1 MLINLNVGA
10 KENRF
15 HGVSATMYE
24 KSPALTDIT
33 VKPMETQP
41 VPATLLECPT
51 PPGGGGGGRRRRTP
65 TPSWENGASAFGS
78 PFSRQDV
85 TRRSKLRNFNWDA
98 IPKDRILGKNSVWSD
113 AQSDDFQIDTT
124 SMEELFGRKESVSPA
139 GTNVGRW
146 SWRCSSPM
154 DTNSEKVSL
163 LDAKRSMNV
172 GIFLRQFKRA
182 VTDIIE
188 DIRQGVGQSYGSEKM
203 TELCKLLPENEEVE
217 RLKSFQGD
225 RSKLGEADLFMVLI
239 VEVPSFQL
247 RLEAMVLKEEFEPH
261 VTSLCSAARTLKQAA
276 QELLNCQEL
285 HTILRLV
292 LKAGNYMNAGGYAG
306 NAAGFRIASL
316 LKLADTKANKPGM
329 NLLHFV
335 AMEAQKKD
343 KLLLS
348 FPDKLRHVGPANR
361 LSEDSVVEELCRL
374 QRRVDGLQ
382 NNLQGEAELRAQ
394 TQPFLQAAESRLLQA
409 QGEVE
414 DMRLA
419 SQCLVEFFCEDGD
432 TFKLE
437 EACKVF
443 QSFCDKFIKAIQEN
457 QERELQELRRVQRQ
471 EREEEGLEKQ
481 CSVATCSVW
490 GLGQNAL
497 DDDLELTLERN
508 LRNSWNR
515 RSFRPREPR
524 PQLSILANED
534 SSKRLYSSEVLPSVL
549 PEKTTVETKEF
560 VQEDCPA
567 QSVQFM
573 RQVTER
579 VLSQQ
584 MSLSTSGQG
593 KTAAAAVPVPK
604 PVEEGLQECVRPVPE
619 YPKVG
624 ESLECHTLVRG
635 LNSYDNM
642 TSAVQRPAPS
652 HCTKWRRE
660 STAMQREAMES
671 ERKGNMRAMRESES
685 KSLKV
690 RGSETRE
697 RGGASAVFQQKEL
710 EVSKHKDSIKD
721 RTKINEAGTVPK
733 RSQSL
738 KEQSTALVGSLRQK
752 GIKLEEPV
760 PALPRDSKLPLFPR
774 GGLRSTMPHRPA
786 VSASPDV
793 RCPGSFR
800 EKEKGPSITPE
811 PKNKS
816 LRRPPEKTKLEKE
829 KPTLS
834 PTSINRASSLRVPK
848 RVSSGPDLTPTG
860 TGSGQHGRSPRS
872 NSAGVRTRTATA
884 AVPAAT
890 KVVKHCEPSSP
901 SLRTAVGRPGKS
913 PKGTSLPTWK

>member
-1 MLINLNVGA
+1 
-10 KENRF
+10 
-15 HGVSATMYE
+15 
-24 KSPALTDIT
+24 
-33 VKPMETQP
+33 
-41 VPATLLECPT
+41 
-51 PPGGGGGGRRRRTP
+51 PPP
-65 TPSWENGASAFGS
+65 PPPPAFGA

-113 AQSDDFQIDTT
+113 VQSDDFQIDTT
-124 SMEELFGRKESVSPA
+124 SMEELFGRKESASPT
-139 GTNVGRW
+139 GTNISRR
-146 SWRCSSPM
+146 SLRCSSPM
-154 DTNSEKVSL
+154 DTNSDKVSL

-188 DIRQGVGQSYGSEKM
+188 DIRQGVSQSYGSEKM
-203 TELCKLLPENEEVE
+203 TELCKLLPESEE
-217 RLKSFQGD
+217 
-225 RSKLGEADLFMVLI
+225 
-239 VEVPSFQL
+239 
-247 RLEAMVLKEEFEPH
+247 
-261 VTSLCSAARTLKQAA
+261 
-276 QELLNCQEL
+276 
-285 HTILRLV
+285 
-292 LKAGNYMNAGGYAG
+292 GGYAG

-374 QRRVDGLQ
+374 QRRVDGLR
-382 NNLQGEAELRAQ
+382 NNLQSEAELGAQTQPFLQEAQKKDKLLLSFPDKLRHVGPANRLSEDSVVEELCRLQRRVDGLRNNLQSEAELGAQ
-394 TQPFLQAAESRLLQA
+394 TQPFLQAAASRLLQA

-419 SQCLVEFFCEDGD
+419 SQRLVEFFCEDGD

-443 QSFCDKFIKAIQEN
+443 QSFCEKFIKAIQEN
-457 QERELQELRRVQRQ
+457 WERELQELRRVQRQ
-471 EREEEGLEKQ
+471 EREEEGLEKRR
-481 CSVATCSVW
+481 SIATCSTLEV
-490 GLGQNAL
+490 GLGRTAS

-515 RSFRPREPR
+515 QSFRPREPR

-560 VQEDCPA
+560 IQEDCPA
-567 QSVQFM
+567 QSAQFM

-584 MSLSTSGQG
+584 MSLSASGQG
-593 KTAAAAVPVPK
+593 KEAAAAVPVPK
-604 PVEEGLQECVRPVPE
+604 PVEEGLQECVHLLPE

-624 ESLECHTLVRG
+624 ESLECHMLVRG
-635 LNSYDNM
+635 LKSYDNM
-642 TSAVQRPAPS
+642 TSAVQKPS
-652 HCTKWRRE
+652 HCSKWRRE

-671 ERKGNMRAMRESES
+671 ERKGNVRTMRES

-690 RGSETRE
+690 CGSETRE
-697 RGGASAVFQQKEL
+697 RGGATAVFQQKEL
-710 EVSKHKDSIKD
+710 EVTKHKDSVKD
-721 RTKINEAGTVPK
+721 GTKMNEAGTVPK
-733 RSQSL
+733 RYHSL
-738 KEQSTALVGSLRQK
+738 KERSTALMGSLRQK

-760 PALPRDSKLPLFPR
+760 PASPRDSKLPLFPR

-786 VSASPDV
+786 VSASQDV
-793 RCPGSFR
+793 KRPGSFR
-800 EKEKGPSITPE
+800 EKQNVPNVTPE
-811 PKNKS
+811 PKTKS
-816 LRRPPEKTKLEKE
+816 LRRPAEKTKLEKE
-829 KPTLS
+829 KSIVS
-834 PTSINRASSLRVPK
+834 PTSISRASSLRVPK
-848 RVSSGPDLTPTG
+848 RVSNGPDSTPAG
-860 TGSGQHGRSPRS
+860 TGSGQQGRSPQS
-872 NSAGVRTRTATA
+872 NSAGMRTRTGAA

-890 KVVKHCEPSSP
+890 KIVKHCEPSSP
-901 SLRTAVGRPGKS
+901 SPRTAVGRPSKKHSRGNHL
-913 PKGTSLPTWK
+913 TSLSPGSSQETRQE

>member
-15 HGVSATMYE
+15 HGVSATMHE
-24 KSPALTDIT
+24 KSPALTD
-33 VKPMETQP
+33 
-41 VPATLLECPT
+41 
-51 PPGGGGGGRRRRTP
+51 R
-65 TPSWENGASAFGS
+65 FGT

-113 AQSDDFQIDTT
+113 VQSDDFQIDTT
-124 SMEELFGRKESVSPA
+124 SMEELFGRKESASPA
-139 GTNVGRW
+139 RTNIVRR
-146 SWRCSSPM
+146 SLRCSSPI
-154 DTNSEKVSL
+154 DTNNEKVSL

-203 TELCKLLPENEEVE
+203 TELCKLLPENEEVK

-247 RLEAMVLKEEFEPH
+247 RLEVMVLKEEFEPH
-261 VTSLCSAARTLKQAA
+261 VTSLCSAASTLKQAA
-276 QELLNCQEL
+276 QELLNCPEL

-361 LSEDSVVEELCRL
+361 LSEDSVLEELCRL

-443 QSFCDKFIKAIQEN
+443 QSFCEKFIKAVQEN
-457 QERELQELRRVQRQ
+457 WERELQELRRVQRQ
-471 EREEEGLEKQ
+471 EREEEGLEKRR
-481 CSVATCSVW
+481 SIATCSALEV
-490 GLGQNAL
+490 GLGRTAS

-508 LRNSWNR
+508 LRNSWKR

-534 SSKRLYSSEVLPSVL
+534 SRKRLYSSEVLPSVL

-567 QSVQFM
+567 QSAQFM

-584 MSLSTSGQG
+584 MSLSASGQG
-593 KTAAAAVPVPK
+593 KAAAAAVNVPN
-604 PVEEGLQECVRPVPE
+604 PVEEGLQECVRPQPE

-624 ESLECHTLVRG
+624 ASLECHTLVRG
-635 LNSYDNM
+635 LKSYDNVS
-642 TSAVQRPAPS
+642 SAVQQPAPS
-652 HCTKWRRE
+652 HCSKWRRE
-660 STAMQREAMES
+660 STALQREVMES
-671 ERKGNMRAMRESES
+671 ERKGNVRTIMESES

-690 RGSETRE
+690 CGSETRE
-697 RGGASAVFQQKEL
+697 RGGASTVFQQKEL
-710 EVSKHKDSIKD
+710 EASKNKDSVKD
-721 RTKINEAGTVPK
+721 RIKMNAAGTVPK
-733 RSQSL
+733 KYRSLQ
-738 KEQSTALVGSLRQK
+738 ERSTALVGSLRQK

-760 PALPRDSKLPLFPR
+760 PASPRDSKLPLFPR

-786 VSASPDV
+786 VLASQDV
-793 RCPGSFR
+793 GRPSSFR
-800 EKEKGPSITPE
+800 EKQNVPGNTPE
-811 PKNKS
+811 PKIKS
-816 LRRPPEKTKLEKE
+816 LRRPAEKTKLDKE
-829 KPTLS
+829 KPIVS
-834 PTSINRASSLRVPK
+834 PKSISHASSLRIPK
-848 RVSSGPDLTPTG
+848 RVSSGPDSTSAG
-860 TGSGQHGRSPRS
+860 TGSGQHGRSPQS
-872 NSAGVRTRTATA
+872 SSAGVRTRTAAA

-890 KVVKHCEPSSP
+890 KLVKHCEPSSP
-901 SLRTAVGRPGKS
+901 SPRTAVGRPGKS
-913 PKGTSLPTWK
+913 PKGTGLPTWK